1 MIKEA
6 FYVIWT
12 SIRDLWEELY
22 YLVIANILWFFLG
35 LGVPLLLLEVEAVW
49 ANILMAALV
58 LLALPVATAAMFHV
72 THKVAHASTFHIS
85 DFFQAYKLYWWRS
98 WIWLLVNALFAYII
112 YIDFQFYP
120 VFIQN
125 VLGIAFSMFFV
136 FIYLFWLLAQIY
148 FWPMLIVQ
156 EKPNILQAW
165 RNAAVLVLAKPLY
178 AILIGLVS
186 VGIWYLSARA
196 YFIPAGLISM
206 ALQGILAN
214 NALLTL
220 LVKLGKIKPVRPTE
234 QHYTR

>member
-1 MIKEA
+1 MIGDA
-6 FYVIWT
+6 FNVIWI
-12 SIRDLWEELY
+12 SLRDLWEELY
-22 YLVIANILWFFLG
+22 YLLIANILWFFLG
-35 LGVPLLLLEVEAVW
+35 LGVPLLLLEIEAAW

-58 LLALPVATAAMFHV
+58 LLALPVATAAIFHV

-85 DFFQAYKLYWWRS
+85 DFFEAYKLYWWRS
-98 WIWLLVNALFAYII
+98 WLWLLVNAVFAYII
-112 YIDFQFYP
+112 YVDFQFYP
-120 VFIQN
+120 VFIGN
-125 VLGIAFSMFFV
+125 VVGIAVSMFFV

-148 FWPMLIVQ
+148 FWPILIIQ

-186 VGIWYLSARA
+186 VGLWYLSARA

-214 NALLTL
+214 NAVLTL
-220 LVKLGKIKPVRPTE
+220 LVKLDKIKPVRPPE
-234 QHYTR
+234 QHLTR